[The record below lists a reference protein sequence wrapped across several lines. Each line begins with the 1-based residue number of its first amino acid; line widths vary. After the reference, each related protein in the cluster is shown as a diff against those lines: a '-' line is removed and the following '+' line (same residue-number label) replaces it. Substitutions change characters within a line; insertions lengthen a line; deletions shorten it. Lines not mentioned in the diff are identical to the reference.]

1 MPRLKPKY
9 QIELTPEQVLELTKT
24 TQTYTALYCEV
35 QRAKILLLAHARHSN
50 AEIARRADC
59 CVQTVRNWRK
69 RWPERQSLRDAERNG
84 SPRKIT
90 ATERAAVTAL
100 ACSPP
105 SDHGEVSK
113 RWTADRLAEV
123 SVKEGSVETIS
134 GSSVRRWLREEKI
147 KPWRYHSWQKSTDP
161 DFAARAAPV
170 LDLYQTAQADA
181 QQGVLTVCA
190 DEKPSIQ
197 ARQRIDQ
204 TKPAISGHPVRVA
217 DRYKRMGAVQLF
229 CALVVASGLTFTRT
243 FARKCFAQFKE
254 FLLGLFASS
263 ICKGIKMLNLIL
275 DNGPTHA
282 PKQLGA
288 WIASLELSFEVR
300 IFWLPKY
307 ASWLDQVEIIFSKVQ
322 RQLLTPNDFPSTPAL
337 ERDLEAYFAGLNKD
351 PKPVRWT
358 YTKTKM
364 LAKFAPA

>member
-1 MPRLKPKY
+1 MPRLEPKY
-9 QIELTPEQVLELTKT
+9 QIELTPEQVRELTKI
-24 TQTYTALYCEV
+24 TQNYTRPYCEV
-35 QRAKILLLAHARHSN
+35 QRAKILLLAHAGHSN
-50 AEIARRADC
+50 VEIARRADC
-59 CVQTVRNWRK
+59 CQQTVRNWRQ
-69 RWPERQSLRDAERNG
+69 RWGERYSLRDAERSG
-84 SPRKIT
+84 CPRQIT

-105 SDHGEVSK
+105 RDHGETSQ
-113 RWTADRLAEV
+113 RWTADQLATV
-123 SVKEGSVETIS
+123 AVKEGSVESIS
-134 GSSVRRWLREEKI
+134 GSSVRRLLREEKI
-147 KPWRYHSWQKSTDP
+147 KPWNYHSWQKSTDP
-161 DFAARAAPV
+161 DFAAKAAPV
-170 LDLYQTAQADA
+170 LDLYETAQSDA
-181 QQGVLTVCA
+181 EQGVLTVCA

-197 ARQRIDQ
+197 ARQRVDE

-229 CALVVASGLTFTRT
+229 CALAVASGLTFTRT

-263 ICKGIKMLNLIL
+263 ICAGIKVLNLIL

-282 PKQLGA
+282 PKQLSH

-322 RQLLTPNDFPSTPAL
+322 RQLLTPNDFPSTQAL
-337 ERDLEAYFAGLNKD
+337 EHDLAVYFANLNHN

-364 LAKFAPA
+364 LAKFAPT

>member
-9 QIELTPEQVLELTKT
+9 QIELSPEQVRELTKT
-24 TQTYTALYCEV
+24 TQTYTALFCEV
-35 QRAKILLLAHARHSN
+35 QRAKILLLAHANHSN

-59 CVQTVRNWRK
+59 CAQTVRNWRK
-69 RWPERQSLRDAERNG
+69 RWPERQSLRDAERSG

-113 RWTADRLAEV
+113 RWTADQLAEV
-123 SVKEGSVETIS
+123 AFKKGSVETIS
-134 GSSVRRWLREEKI
+134 GSSVRRLLCEEKI

-161 DFAARAAPV
+161 DFAIKAAPV
-170 LDLYQTAQADA
+170 LDLYQTAQAAA
-181 QQGVLTVCA
+181 QQGILTVCA

-254 FLLGLFASS
+254 FLLGLFASG
-263 ICKGIKMLNLIL
+263 ICKGIKLLNLIL

-282 PKQLGA
+282 PKQLGN

-300 IFWLPKY
+300 VFWLPTY
-307 ASWLDQVEIIFSKVQ
+307 ASWLDQVEIVFSKVQ
-322 RQLLTPNDFPSTPAL
+322 RQLLTPNDFPSTHAL
-337 ERDLEAYFAGLNKD
+337 GRDLEAYFAELNRN

>member
-1 MPRLKPKY
+1 M
-9 QIELTPEQVLELTKT
+9 
-24 TQTYTALYCEV
+24 
-35 QRAKILLLAHARHSN
+35 
-50 AEIARRADC
+50 
-59 CVQTVRNWRK
+59 
-69 RWPERQSLRDAERNG
+69 
-84 SPRKIT
+84 
-90 ATERAAVTAL
+90 
-100 ACSPP
+100 
-105 SDHGEVSK
+105 
-113 RWTADRLAEV
+113 

-134 GSSVRRWLREEKI
+134 GSSVRRLLSEEKI

-204 TKPAISGHPVRVA
+204 TKPAISGHPVRVGRPLQA
-217 DRYKRMGAVQLF
+217 HGRRQLF

-288 WIASLELSFEVR
+288 WIASLRTFLRGADRLVAEVR
-300 IFWLPKY
+300 
-307 ASWLDQVEIIFSKVQ
+307 
-322 RQLLTPNDFPSTPAL
+322 QLARS
-337 ERDLEAYFAGLNKD
+337 G
-351 PKPVRWT
+351 
-358 YTKTKM
+358 
-364 LAKFAPA
+364 

>member
-35 QRAKILLLAHARHSN
+35 QRAKILLLAHANHSN

-134 GSSVRRWLREEKI
+134 GSSVRRLLSEEKI